1 MIGVAGSLHGIAAGA
16 YTSAMLRIG
25 PFQTDCRV
33 LLAPIAG
40 YTDLAFRL
48 TCRAAG
54 HGGLTYTELLH
65 SRGILEQNRDS
76 LEIARVSAE
85 DEPYG
90 VQLYGNDADWFCQA
104 AQWAQ
109 SQGATLIDINMGCPV
124 DKVTKTNGGSMLL
137 CDPDR
142 TTRMAERIVRS
153 VSIPVTAKLRLGW
166 SACEITAPRLAR
178 QLEDV
183 GIQLMT
189 IHGRTTAQRFK
200 GTASLDGIA
209 EVVAAVRQVR
219 VIGNGDVDSAAAAA
233 RMIEHTRCA
242 GVMVARAAIKR
253 PWVLREIHEMLT
265 LGRSPAEPT
274 VLEKIRLIRRHF
286 DLMRRYRG
294 DRLAIIVM
302 RGRIAAYG
310 TSLGHVKPFKE
321 RIRLMNSAS
330 EFDAAMDELESRV
343 DPAWT
348 MVPHWAFIEHLGTT
362 QPDEVADREAVIPT

>member
-1 MIGVAGSLHGIAAGA
+1 
-16 YTSAMLRIG
+16 MLQIG
-25 PFQTDCRV
+25 PFQTDCPV

-54 HGGLTYTELLH
+54 HTGLTYTELLH

-76 LEIARVSAE
+76 LEIARVSE
-85 DEPYG
+85 DDQPFG
-90 VQLYGNDADWFCQA
+90 VQLYGNDPDWFCQA

-142 TTRMAERIVRS
+142 TTRMAERIVDS

-166 SACEITAPRLAR
+166 SECEITAPRLAR
-178 QLEDV
+178 QLEEV
-183 GIQLMT
+183 GIQLIT

-200 GTASLDGIA
+200 GFANLDGIA
-209 EVVAAVRQVR
+209 EVVAAVQQVP
-219 VIGNGDVDSAAAAA
+219 VIGNGDVDSADAAV
-233 RMIEHTRCA
+233 RMIEHTRCD

-253 PWVLREIHEMLT
+253 PWVLREIHDRLT
-265 LGRSPAEPT
+265 SGHSPAEPT
-274 VLEKIRLIRRHF
+274 VLEKIRIIRLHF
-286 DLMRRYRG
+286 DLMRRFRG
-294 DRLAIIVM
+294 DRLAMIIM

-321 RIRLMNSAS
+321 RIRLMTAPDD
-330 EFDAAMDELESRV
+330 FDAAMEDLTQRV

-348 MVPHWAFIEHLGTT
+348 MVPHWAFFEQIHRNHPE
-362 QPDEVADREAVIPT
+362 EVAPAQTAIST